1 MGRSESEKR
10 KLIRKLLSGAIPE
23 VSVSLIASIAG
34 CKVQEVRDLRREMR
48 DSGELTEPKEVGVVR
63 HELRTTENG
72 AQELMGGP

>member
-1 MGRSESEKR
+1 MRRSEGEKR

-48 DSGELTEPKEVGVVR
+48 DSGELPEHKEGIESGTV
-63 HELRTTENG
+63 
-72 AQELMGGP
+72 QELLPGI